1 MDWLL
6 IAVSVAGAV
15 IPARRAL
22 AAAGRGRID
31 INGLMV
37 LAVIGAL
44 AIGEYAESA
53 AVVVLFGVAQ
63 WMESQTVRRARR
75 AIRSLLDVAP
85 EVVRLD
91 EEPDGPP
98 VPVAQ
103 VAIGTCVRVLP
114 GERIPVDGTVVRGET
129 DVNQAPITGE
139 STPVDRHPGDE
150 VFAGSVNGHGAIVVR
165 VTRPHAQTLLARM
178 VHLIED
184 AQARRA
190 PVQQFIDRFAQWYTP
205 FIIAVAAGLALVPWL
220 WPGADRGEA
229 ELWLYRGLVTLV
241 VGCPCALVIATPVS
255 LMSALASAA
264 RHGVLIKGGAALER
278 LAGVRVVAFDKTGT
292 LTHGEVT
299 VRLVV
304 PMPGASDDEVLRLA
318 AAVERYSDHPI
329 ARAVVAEAR
338 VRSLAVPDAHGVRVS
353 PGLGVSGEVHGQ
365 QVHCGSPRSVTEQG
379 AMTPEAQSCV
389 DALVA
394 AGTSPML
401 VICDGRVLGAVAVA
415 DRARAS
421 AAPTV
426 AALRELGVAT
436 TVMLTGDHAPAA
448 EAIARD
454 VGLDRVEAGLLP
466 GDKVRCI
473 DELRQRGPVA
483 MVGDG
488 MNDAPAL
495 AAADVGIV
503 MGVIGSGAAVETA
516 DIALMTDDLPRLAT
530 TVQLGRATLTNIRV
544 NVAIALGLKL
554 AFVVAAAFGVATL
567 WMAMLADTGASV
579 IVVAHAL
586 RLRWFQWPES
596 GRRVPTHASMA
607 A

>member
-1 MDWLL
+1 MDWIL
-6 IAVSVAGAV
+6 IAISVAGAV

-22 AAAGRGRID
+22 TAAGRGRLD

-53 AVVVLFGVAQ
+53 AVVALFGVAQ
-63 WMESQTVRRARR
+63 WMESQTVRRARL
-75 AIRSLLDVAP
+75 AIRSLLEVAP

-91 EEPDGPP
+91 DDPDGPP

-103 VAIGTCVRVLP
+103 VAVGTCVRILP
-114 GERIPVDGTVVRGET
+114 GERIPVDGTVVRGDT

-190 PVQQFIDRFAQWYTP
+190 PVQQFIDRFARWYTP
-205 FIIAVAAGLALVPWL
+205 FIIAVAAGLALVPWV
-220 WPGADRGEA
+220 WPGIDRSEGGT
-229 ELWLYRGLVTLV
+229 WLYRGLVTLV

-255 LMSALASAA
+255 LLSALASAA

-278 LAGVRVVAFDKTGT
+278 LAGVCAVAFDKTGT
-292 LTHGEVT
+292 LTHGEVM
-299 VRLVV
+299 VRSVV
-304 PMPGASDDEVLRLA
+304 PLTGSSDDEVLRLA

-329 ARAVVAEAR
+329 ARAVMAEAR
-338 VRSLAVPDAHGVRVS
+338 TRGIEVPDAHAVRVA
-353 PGLGVSGEVHGQ
+353 PGLGVSGEVLGQ
-365 QVHCGSPRSVTEQG
+365 QVHCGSPRSVIQQG
-379 AMTPEAQSCV
+379 AMTADTRSCV

-394 AGTSPML
+394 EGTSPML
-401 VICDGRVLGAVAVA
+401 VVCNGRVIGAVAVA

-421 AAPTV
+421 AAAAV
-426 AALRELGVAT
+426 AALRTLGVRT

-454 VGLDRVEAGLLP
+454 VGLDRVEASLLP
-466 GDKVRCI
+466 GDKVRCV
-473 DELRQRGPVA
+473 EQLRQHGLVA

-488 MNDAPAL
+488 INDAPAL

-503 MGVIGSGAAVETA
+503 MGVMGSGIAMETA
-516 DIALMTDDLPRLAT
+516 DIALMTDDLSRLAT
-530 TVQLGRATLTNIRV
+530 TIRLGRATLTNIRV

-554 AFVVAAAFGVATL
+554 AFVVAAAFGAATL

-586 RLRWFQWPES
+586 RLRWFQWPDS
-596 GRRVPTHASMA
+596 ASRVPTQVSMVV
-607 A
+607 